1 MITTT
6 DVTDKKKEFRRR
18 FAKYLYWALVAFCVT
33 LVLIEALSTLK
44 VTAERDAYMARL
56 RFWSWIVEHSEAA
69 IFVVDADSTNI
80 EACNPGVNA
89 MLGWTTPQVVGMSFL
104 ELMPTDEQG
113 QHSLHLHSKAARDQL
128 TKRSHRVRCWVK
140 GTNGLVH
147 VEANVVGVPAVLKPA
162 TSNYSTASRFKFLII
177 LNDPDRVSTQ
187 PDQPKPTDVTPP
199 NVNL

>member
-1 MITTT
+1 
-6 DVTDKKKEFRRR
+6 
-18 FAKYLYWALVAFCVT
+18 
-33 LVLIEALSTLK
+33 
-44 VTAERDAYMARL
+44 MARL

-89 MLGWTTPQVVGMSFL
+89 MLGWTTNQVVGISFL
-104 ELMPTDEQG
+104 ELMPMDG
-113 QHSLHLHSKAARDQL
+113 QDKHSLHLHSKAARDQM
-128 TKRSHRVRCWVK
+128 TKKSHRVRCWVK
-140 GTNGLVH
+140 GVNGLVH

-177 LNDPDRVSTQ
+177 LNDPDRVLTT
-187 PDQPKPTDVTPP
+187 PDQPKPTDETPP